1 MTDSAAT
8 KIQNLGVNIL
18 NQSISQRFQEQ
29 VIRYGDRVAI
39 QYQDRTITYNE
50 LNGWANQIARAIV
63 KKRGMGAEP
72 IALLFETGP
81 EAIAAILG
89 VLKAG
94 KFYVPLDMS
103 WPGYRLNSILED
115 SQAEIILSNGY
126 QFLATGLY
134 HPDWESVVSN
144 LDVLWLDNLDGG
156 ISQDNLEIQSHPD
169 DLAYIIYTSGS
180 SGQPKGVMQN
190 HRYVLNLY
198 KNYTNSGLMTEQDRF
213 SLLYSAAFAGAVRD
227 IYCALLNGAALLP
240 LDMKRMSLHQLGGWL
255 RDNEI
260 TVMFAVA
267 TLFRHFAATLKGEDH
282 FPKLR
287 LIQIGSE
294 TVYRQ
299 DAELFQKHFD
309 SGCTLIANL
318 GGTEISP
325 VRQFPITKNTVLT
338 GGTVPAGYEVEGTK
352 VFLWNESGEEV
363 PPGEVGEIVV
373 SSQQVALGYWRQPE
387 LTELVF
393 VSDSERHY
401 YKTGDLGRL
410 LPDGCLLHLG
420 RKDFQIKIR
429 GYRVETSEVE
439 GALLSLESVREA
451 VVTAQADVD
460 GGVSDR
466 FLVAYLTAVDSENKP
481 TAKELKEAMAARL
494 PDYAIPAYFVWL
506 ESLPLTA
513 TGKID
518 RRSLPK
524 PEILLISELDIVP
537 ARNATEE
544 KLVQIWSEVLKLPAV
559 GVENNFFDLGG
570 NSLHASRVL
579 VHVSEKFN
587 RELSLK
593 TIFTA
598 PTIAE
603 FAKHLE
609 SGKTERSLP
618 PLVPQPVS
626 PGTKIPLSFPQ
637 QGLWFVDSQE
647 TNKAVYNLFRG
658 FHLTGKIDVGCLE
671 KAITAIIERHDILRT
686 SFEIVDGELAQAIAP
701 SLPFSLD
708 ISDLQDLPAT
718 ERMAKIEEIT
728 REVQSWIFD
737 LARPPLLKVVL
748 IRLRDK
754 DYQFLLAM
762 HHIISDDWSIQVFLK
777 ELSVFYK
784 AFNENSAYTSS
795 HTSHTPQPSD
805 TLPRLPIQY
814 ADYAH
819 WQHQYLAGEV
829 GAEQLDYWKRQLADA
844 PLLLDL
850 PTDFPRNNSD
860 TSFQSGIVSL
870 KIDCKTTKKL
880 KALSRRGQTTLFV
893 TILTAFAVLLYRYS
907 NQEDIVIGTG
917 VANRNPAITEK
928 LIGLFVNIL
937 ALRVQMP
944 DNPSFLT
951 LLERVQQTAL
961 DAHAYANIPFLH
973 LAEKLQIKSI
983 KNYKP
988 VFQVLFVLQNV
999 TQETLTFPDMETERL
1014 DFAKPTAGA
1023 TFDLTLSLRENNE
1036 GLVGT
1041 LEYDTNLFAATTIE
1055 QMADHF
1061 LRLVGGIAEN
1071 PEIAIADVPL
1081 LSTQEREQLLFDWNK
1096 TETDYPRQSCIHQL
1110 FETQVENTPDVVA
1123 LVFGEETL
1131 TYSEL
1136 NEQANQ
1142 LAHYLQTAGVGVES
1156 LVGVCLERS
1165 PKFIISILAILKAGG
1180 AYLPLDPTYPSER
1193 LTFMVEDAGIQVI
1206 VIETSLSDNIPQLEH
1221 SVNLNTQGKTI
1232 ATYPKENI
1240 NAPTRATSLAY
1251 VMYTSGST
1259 GKPKGVCVTHRNTVR
1274 LVKNTN
1280 YASFKPDDV
1289 FLQLASISFD
1299 AATLEIWGS
1308 LLNGA
1313 RLVIYPERQPSLTA
1327 LGVILRQHQVT
1338 ILWLTAGLFHLM
1350 VDEGLENLQSLRLL
1364 MAGGDVLSVTHV
1376 EKYCREFPSCQ
1387 LINGY
1392 GPTENT
1398 TFTCCYPIDG
1408 STLGSGTIGKSIPIG
1423 RPIANTRA
1431 YILDSQKQLVPIGLV
1446 GELYTGG
1453 DGVARGYLNR
1463 PELNAERFIP
1473 SPFVEGD
1480 RLYKTGDQVRYLA
1493 DGRIEFLGRVDH
1505 QVKIRGFRIELRE
1518 IEAVLSQHPDVKQ
1531 ALAIVHKNSLGDK
1544 SLVVYTTGRE
1554 NGEVKEFLQQKL
1566 PDYMQPNTIVWL
1578 EEFPLTAN
1586 GKVDRRAL
1594 PIPDMEAE
1602 RKTEFVVPRTPTET
1616 VIAKIITEVLG
1627 VERVGINDN
1636 FLALGGHSLL
1646 AIKVIDRLREK
1657 LGVDLLVRSLFE
1669 SPTVAELAEIIAK
1682 SEQTTKTDIIPVVSD
1697 FSATVGQPLSLSFAQ
1712 SRLWFLNRLETAPNA
1727 TYNVSIALEISGVMD
1742 IAALERSLEEI
1753 IRRHAILRSRI
1764 EIVNGIPH
1772 QVIFPAK
1779 KFQLNP
1785 QAIENRPL
1793 ERQRFLQERATA
1805 EAETPFDL
1813 EKDEPMRVSLWQWSR
1828 ENYAFFLT
1836 LHHIVSD
1843 GWSVELLFQELST
1856 LYAAFANGKDS
1867 PLPELPIQYHDYAVW
1882 QRQRLKKT
1890 IIETELNYWK
1900 HQLTG
1905 ISSPI
1910 SLPTDRPRPPV
1921 QTFRGERV
1929 YFQLD
1934 GKLSQQL
1941 QTLAH
1946 ANNSTLFITLLATFV
1961 VLLSRYSSQD
1971 DIPIGTPV
1979 SNRNRQTESLIGFFV
1994 NTMVLRT
2001 PIEGNASF
2009 QDLLGRLRQI
2019 ALDAYSHQDIPF
2031 EKVVEALQ
2039 PERSPSYTPLFQV
2052 MFTLEKAPTYG
2063 NFPGLTIA
2071 PIEWENKTAKFDLT
2085 LSIVEEEEGLSGN
2098 WEYNRDLFDSETI
2111 ARMNLCWQ
2119 TLLAGIVSNPEMSVE
2134 QLPLAPPDERERLLV
2149 EWNKT
2154 EQNYPEG
2161 SVLELFA
2168 EQVRRQPEAIAL
2180 QYQNRIVTYGELDEQ
2195 SNRLAGYLQSLGVG
2209 AETIVG
2215 ICLERT
2221 PEMFI
2226 ALWAT
2231 LKAGGAYVPLDPA
2244 APPERI
2250 AYILEDT
2257 QLSILLS
2264 YSHLVAN
2271 FSHPKIFVIDMDID
2285 WQSFVPPPFVL
2296 VDILGDRLA
2305 YIIYTSGSTGK
2316 PKGVEIC
2323 HRSLANLV
2331 MGAITNYQITD
2342 SDRWLQFYSFSFDGA
2357 VEDIYPCLLSGGT
2370 LVLRTNEM
2378 LASSEQFWQQCRE
2391 WQITVLNIPTAYWH
2405 FLAANLTRETR
2416 LSVFLRLVVIAG
2428 EAALPG
2434 SLARWQKYM
2443 AEISDSPQ
2451 LINAYGPTEATVTT
2465 TLYFVTNVDSE
2476 ALMLPT
2482 IPIGK
2487 PIGNTKVYVLD
2498 PLMQPVPIGVP
2509 GELYIGGAGL
2519 ARGYLHR
2526 QELTTEKFVFNPFG
2540 EGRLY
2545 KTGDLVRYRPDGNLE
2560 FIGRF
2565 DYQVKLRGFRIELG
2579 EIEAVLSQHP
2589 QVKQAIVT
2597 VREDSPGDKFLV
2609 AYAMAAKEGVSNAEL
2624 RNFMQ
2629 QKLPHYMLPSIFI
2642 ILDEL
2647 PLTVTGKVD
2656 RRALPAPERERLA
2669 SNVEFVAPRTPTEVK
2684 LVAIWAEVLERQQVS
2699 IHDNF
2704 FELGGHSLLATQLM
2718 FRIREAFEID
2728 ISLLALFD
2736 YPSISALAGAIN
2748 QVLATGYY
2756 QSQGLNLEAEAVLA
2770 PDIQPSTA
2778 MVPTVSH
2785 LGQIFLTGATGFLG
2799 SQLLYELLTTTNAT
2813 ISCLVRANN
2822 LDAGWERLKDK
2833 LQTSGLWS
2841 EDFSSRIIPIV
2852 GDLGISS
2859 FGLSASQYNNLSQE
2873 IDVIYHLG
2881 VKVHHLLSYALLKNA
2896 NVLGTEEVLRMASLA
2911 KIKPVHYV
2919 STISVFSTSQSD
2931 QPILESATVDPRHL
2945 LKSGYVETKWV
2956 GEQLVWEAAKRGLP
2970 VKVYRPSRI
2979 GGSSKTGISNFD
2991 DLLSRFI
2998 KGCIQLKHFP
3008 TWEGFEENLI
3018 PVDYASKAIVY
3029 LSQKEDCFG
3038 KAFHLIN
3045 PESVPLRDIFNS
3057 VQSLGYDLEEINYN
3071 DWRSELIEA
3080 PDNPLY
3086 PYLAKF
3092 PESLSGTKEKIEY
3105 DRGNVVEGLK
3115 GSGIESPEVNRDLLK
3130 TYLSYFEA
3138 SGFLWN

>member
-180 SGQPKGVMQN
+180 SGRPKGVMQN

-255 RDNEI
+255 QDNEI

-626 PGTKIPLSFPQ
+626 QGTKIPLSFPQ

-829 GAEQLDYWKRQLADA
+829 GAEQLDYWKRQFADA

-1071 PEIAIADVPL
+1071 PEIAIADVSL

-1123 LVFGEETL
+1123 LIFGEETL

-1142 LAHYLQTAGVGVES
+1142 LAHYLQTAGVGVET

-1206 VIETSLSDNIPQLEH
+1206 VIETSLSDKIPQLEH
-1221 SVNLNTQGKTI
+1221 SVNLNTQAKTI

-1299 AATLEIWGS
+1299 AATLEIWGG

-1408 STLGSGTIGKSIPIG
+1408 STLGSGTIGESIPIG

-1493 DGRIEFLGRVDH
+1493 DGNIEFIGRIDH
-1505 QVKIRGFRIELRE
+1505 QVKIRGFRIELGE
-1518 IEAVLSQHPDVKQ
+1518 IETVLSQHPDVKQ

-1554 NGEVKEFLQQKL
+1554 NGEVKKFLQQKL

-1594 PIPDMEAE
+1594 P
-1602 RKTEFVVPRTPTET
+1602 
-1616 VIAKIITEVLG
+1616 
-1627 VERVGINDN
+1627 
-1636 FLALGGHSLL
+1636 
-1646 AIKVIDRLREK
+1646 
-1657 LGVDLLVRSLFE
+1657 
-1669 SPTVAELAEIIAK
+1669 
-1682 SEQTTKTDIIPVVSD
+1682 
-1697 FSATVGQPLSLSFAQ
+1697 
-1712 SRLWFLNRLETAPNA
+1712 
-1727 TYNVSIALEISGVMD
+1727 
-1742 IAALERSLEEI
+1742 
-1753 IRRHAILRSRI
+1753 
-1764 EIVNGIPH
+1764 
-1772 QVIFPAK
+1772 
-1779 KFQLNP
+1779 
-1785 QAIENRPL
+1785 
-1793 ERQRFLQERATA
+1793 
-1805 EAETPFDL
+1805 
-1813 EKDEPMRVSLWQWSR
+1813 
-1828 ENYAFFLT
+1828 
-1836 LHHIVSD
+1836 
-1843 GWSVELLFQELST
+1843 
-1856 LYAAFANGKDS
+1856 
-1867 PLPELPIQYHDYAVW
+1867 
-1882 QRQRLKKT
+1882 
-1890 IIETELNYWK
+1890 
-1900 HQLTG
+1900 
-1905 ISSPI
+1905 
-1910 SLPTDRPRPPV
+1910 
-1921 QTFRGERV
+1921 
-1929 YFQLD
+1929 
-1934 GKLSQQL
+1934 
-1941 QTLAH
+1941 
-1946 ANNSTLFITLLATFV
+1946 
-1961 VLLSRYSSQD
+1961 
-1971 DIPIGTPV
+1971 
-1979 SNRNRQTESLIGFFV
+1979 
-1994 NTMVLRT
+1994 
-2001 PIEGNASF
+2001 
-2009 QDLLGRLRQI
+2009 
-2019 ALDAYSHQDIPF
+2019 
-2031 EKVVEALQ
+2031 
-2039 PERSPSYTPLFQV
+2039 
-2052 MFTLEKAPTYG
+2052 
-2063 NFPGLTIA
+2063 
-2071 PIEWENKTAKFDLT
+2071 
-2085 LSIVEEEEGLSGN
+2085 
-2098 WEYNRDLFDSETI
+2098 
-2111 ARMNLCWQ
+2111 
-2119 TLLAGIVSNPEMSVE
+2119 
-2134 QLPLAPPDERERLLV
+2134 
-2149 EWNKT
+2149 
-2154 EQNYPEG
+2154 
-2161 SVLELFA
+2161 
-2168 EQVRRQPEAIAL
+2168 
-2180 QYQNRIVTYGELDEQ
+2180 
-2195 SNRLAGYLQSLGVG
+2195 
-2209 AETIVG
+2209 
-2215 ICLERT
+2215 
-2221 PEMFI
+2221 
-2226 ALWAT
+2226 
-2231 LKAGGAYVPLDPA
+2231 
-2244 APPERI
+2244 
-2250 AYILEDT
+2250 
-2257 QLSILLS
+2257 
-2264 YSHLVAN
+2264 
-2271 FSHPKIFVIDMDID
+2271 
-2285 WQSFVPPPFVL
+2285 
-2296 VDILGDRLA
+2296 
-2305 YIIYTSGSTGK
+2305 
-2316 PKGVEIC
+2316 
-2323 HRSLANLV
+2323 
-2331 MGAITNYQITD
+2331 
-2342 SDRWLQFYSFSFDGA
+2342 
-2357 VEDIYPCLLSGGT
+2357 
-2370 LVLRTNEM
+2370 
-2378 LASSEQFWQQCRE
+2378 
-2391 WQITVLNIPTAYWH
+2391 
-2405 FLAANLTRETR
+2405 
-2416 LSVFLRLVVIAG
+2416 
-2428 EAALPG
+2428 
-2434 SLARWQKYM
+2434 
-2443 AEISDSPQ
+2443 
-2451 LINAYGPTEATVTT
+2451 
-2465 TLYFVTNVDSE
+2465 
-2476 ALMLPT
+2476 
-2482 IPIGK
+2482 
-2487 PIGNTKVYVLD
+2487 
-2498 PLMQPVPIGVP
+2498 
-2509 GELYIGGAGL
+2509 
-2519 ARGYLHR
+2519 
-2526 QELTTEKFVFNPFG
+2526 
-2540 EGRLY
+2540 
-2545 KTGDLVRYRPDGNLE
+2545 
-2560 FIGRF
+2560 
-2565 DYQVKLRGFRIELG
+2565 
-2579 EIEAVLSQHP
+2579 
-2589 QVKQAIVT
+2589 
-2597 VREDSPGDKFLV
+2597 
-2609 AYAMAAKEGVSNAEL
+2609 
-2624 RNFMQ
+2624 
-2629 QKLPHYMLPSIFI
+2629 
-2642 ILDEL
+2642 
-2647 PLTVTGKVD
+2647 
-2656 RRALPAPERERLA
+2656 APERERSA

-2748 QVLATGYY
+2748 QVLATGDY

-2799 SQLLYELLTTTNAT
+2799 SQLLYELLTTTKAT

-3018 PVDYASKAIVY
+3018 PVDYASKVIVY
-3029 LSQKEDCFG
+3029 LSHKEDCFG

>member
-115 SQAEIILSNGY
+115 SQAEIILSNGC

-240 LDMKRMSLHQLGGWL
+240 LDMKQMSLHQLGGWL
-255 RDNEI
+255 QDNEI

-267 TLFRHFAATLKGEDH
+267 TLFRHFAATLKGEGH

-626 PGTKIPLSFPQ
+626 QGTKIPLSFPQ

-1071 PEIAIADVPL
+1071 PEIAIADVSL

-1206 VIETSLSDNIPQLEH
+1206 VIETSLSDKIPQLEH
-1221 SVNLNTQGKTI
+1221 SVNLNTQAKTI

-1299 AATLEIWGS
+1299 AATLEIWGG

-1480 RLYKTGDQVRYLA
+1480 RLYKTGDKVRYLA
-1493 DGRIEFLGRVDH
+1493 DGNIEFIGRIDH
-1505 QVKIRGFRIELRE
+1505 QVKIRGFRIELGE
-1518 IEAVLSQHPDVKQ
+1518 IETVLSQHPDVKQ

-1594 PIPDMEAE
+1594 P
-1602 RKTEFVVPRTPTET
+1602 
-1616 VIAKIITEVLG
+1616 
-1627 VERVGINDN
+1627 
-1636 FLALGGHSLL
+1636 
-1646 AIKVIDRLREK
+1646 
-1657 LGVDLLVRSLFE
+1657 
-1669 SPTVAELAEIIAK
+1669 
-1682 SEQTTKTDIIPVVSD
+1682 
-1697 FSATVGQPLSLSFAQ
+1697 
-1712 SRLWFLNRLETAPNA
+1712 
-1727 TYNVSIALEISGVMD
+1727 
-1742 IAALERSLEEI
+1742 
-1753 IRRHAILRSRI
+1753 
-1764 EIVNGIPH
+1764 
-1772 QVIFPAK
+1772 
-1779 KFQLNP
+1779 
-1785 QAIENRPL
+1785 
-1793 ERQRFLQERATA
+1793 
-1805 EAETPFDL
+1805 
-1813 EKDEPMRVSLWQWSR
+1813 
-1828 ENYAFFLT
+1828 
-1836 LHHIVSD
+1836 
-1843 GWSVELLFQELST
+1843 
-1856 LYAAFANGKDS
+1856 
-1867 PLPELPIQYHDYAVW
+1867 
-1882 QRQRLKKT
+1882 
-1890 IIETELNYWK
+1890 
-1900 HQLTG
+1900 
-1905 ISSPI
+1905 
-1910 SLPTDRPRPPV
+1910 
-1921 QTFRGERV
+1921 
-1929 YFQLD
+1929 
-1934 GKLSQQL
+1934 
-1941 QTLAH
+1941 
-1946 ANNSTLFITLLATFV
+1946 
-1961 VLLSRYSSQD
+1961 
-1971 DIPIGTPV
+1971 
-1979 SNRNRQTESLIGFFV
+1979 
-1994 NTMVLRT
+1994 
-2001 PIEGNASF
+2001 
-2009 QDLLGRLRQI
+2009 
-2019 ALDAYSHQDIPF
+2019 
-2031 EKVVEALQ
+2031 
-2039 PERSPSYTPLFQV
+2039 
-2052 MFTLEKAPTYG
+2052 
-2063 NFPGLTIA
+2063 
-2071 PIEWENKTAKFDLT
+2071 
-2085 LSIVEEEEGLSGN
+2085 
-2098 WEYNRDLFDSETI
+2098 
-2111 ARMNLCWQ
+2111 
-2119 TLLAGIVSNPEMSVE
+2119 
-2134 QLPLAPPDERERLLV
+2134 
-2149 EWNKT
+2149 
-2154 EQNYPEG
+2154 
-2161 SVLELFA
+2161 
-2168 EQVRRQPEAIAL
+2168 
-2180 QYQNRIVTYGELDEQ
+2180 
-2195 SNRLAGYLQSLGVG
+2195 
-2209 AETIVG
+2209 
-2215 ICLERT
+2215 
-2221 PEMFI
+2221 
-2226 ALWAT
+2226 
-2231 LKAGGAYVPLDPA
+2231 
-2244 APPERI
+2244 
-2250 AYILEDT
+2250 
-2257 QLSILLS
+2257 
-2264 YSHLVAN
+2264 
-2271 FSHPKIFVIDMDID
+2271 
-2285 WQSFVPPPFVL
+2285 
-2296 VDILGDRLA
+2296 
-2305 YIIYTSGSTGK
+2305 
-2316 PKGVEIC
+2316 
-2323 HRSLANLV
+2323 
-2331 MGAITNYQITD
+2331 
-2342 SDRWLQFYSFSFDGA
+2342 
-2357 VEDIYPCLLSGGT
+2357 
-2370 LVLRTNEM
+2370 
-2378 LASSEQFWQQCRE
+2378 
-2391 WQITVLNIPTAYWH
+2391 
-2405 FLAANLTRETR
+2405 
-2416 LSVFLRLVVIAG
+2416 
-2428 EAALPG
+2428 
-2434 SLARWQKYM
+2434 
-2443 AEISDSPQ
+2443 
-2451 LINAYGPTEATVTT
+2451 
-2465 TLYFVTNVDSE
+2465 
-2476 ALMLPT
+2476 
-2482 IPIGK
+2482 
-2487 PIGNTKVYVLD
+2487 
-2498 PLMQPVPIGVP
+2498 
-2509 GELYIGGAGL
+2509 
-2519 ARGYLHR
+2519 
-2526 QELTTEKFVFNPFG
+2526 
-2540 EGRLY
+2540 
-2545 KTGDLVRYRPDGNLE
+2545 
-2560 FIGRF
+2560 
-2565 DYQVKLRGFRIELG
+2565 
-2579 EIEAVLSQHP
+2579 
-2589 QVKQAIVT
+2589 
-2597 VREDSPGDKFLV
+2597 
-2609 AYAMAAKEGVSNAEL
+2609 
-2624 RNFMQ
+2624 
-2629 QKLPHYMLPSIFI
+2629 
-2642 ILDEL
+2642 
-2647 PLTVTGKVD
+2647 
-2656 RRALPAPERERLA
+2656 APERERSD
-2669 SNVEFVAPRTPTEVK
+2669 SNVEFVAPRTPTELK
-2684 LVAIWAEVLERQQVS
+2684 LVAIWAEVLGLEQIS
-2699 IHDNF
+2699 INDNF
-2704 FELGGHSLLATQLM
+2704 FDLGGHSLLATKLM

-2728 ISLLALFD
+2728 ISLLALSD
-2736 YPSISALAGAIN
+2736 DPSISALAVAID
-2748 QVLATGYY
+2748 QVLATGDY
-2756 QSQGLNLEAEAVLA
+2756 QSQALNLEAEAVLA
-2770 PDIQPSTA
+2770 PDIQPSTGT
-2778 MVPTVSH
+2778 VPTVSH
-2785 LGQIFLTGATGFLG
+2785 LGRIFMTGATGFLG

-2833 LQTSGLWS
+2833 LKTSGLWS

>member
-626 PGTKIPLSFPQ
+626 QGTKIPLSFPQ

-860 TSFQSGIVSL
+860 ASFQSGIVSL

-973 LAEKLQIKSI
+973 LAEKLQIKSV

-1055 QMADHF
+1055 QMAAHF

-1071 PEIAIADVPL
+1071 PEIAIADVSL

-1142 LAHYLQTAGVGVES
+1142 LAHYLQTAGVGVET

-1206 VIETSLSDNIPQLEH
+1206 VIETSLSDKIPQLEH
-1221 SVNLNTQGKTI
+1221 SVNLNTQAKTI

-1299 AATLEIWGS
+1299 AATLEIWGG

-1408 STLGSGTIGKSIPIG
+1408 STLGSGTIGESIPIG

-1493 DGRIEFLGRVDH
+1493 DGNIEFIGRIDH
-1505 QVKIRGFRIELRE
+1505 QVKIRGFRIELGE
-1518 IEAVLSQHPDVKQ
+1518 IETVLSQHPDVKQ

-1554 NGEVKEFLQQKL
+1554 NGEVKKFLQQKL

-1594 PIPDMEAE
+1594 P
-1602 RKTEFVVPRTPTET
+1602 
-1616 VIAKIITEVLG
+1616 
-1627 VERVGINDN
+1627 
-1636 FLALGGHSLL
+1636 
-1646 AIKVIDRLREK
+1646 
-1657 LGVDLLVRSLFE
+1657 
-1669 SPTVAELAEIIAK
+1669 
-1682 SEQTTKTDIIPVVSD
+1682 
-1697 FSATVGQPLSLSFAQ
+1697 
-1712 SRLWFLNRLETAPNA
+1712 
-1727 TYNVSIALEISGVMD
+1727 
-1742 IAALERSLEEI
+1742 
-1753 IRRHAILRSRI
+1753 
-1764 EIVNGIPH
+1764 
-1772 QVIFPAK
+1772 
-1779 KFQLNP
+1779 
-1785 QAIENRPL
+1785 
-1793 ERQRFLQERATA
+1793 
-1805 EAETPFDL
+1805 
-1813 EKDEPMRVSLWQWSR
+1813 
-1828 ENYAFFLT
+1828 
-1836 LHHIVSD
+1836 
-1843 GWSVELLFQELST
+1843 
-1856 LYAAFANGKDS
+1856 
-1867 PLPELPIQYHDYAVW
+1867 
-1882 QRQRLKKT
+1882 
-1890 IIETELNYWK
+1890 
-1900 HQLTG
+1900 
-1905 ISSPI
+1905 
-1910 SLPTDRPRPPV
+1910 
-1921 QTFRGERV
+1921 
-1929 YFQLD
+1929 
-1934 GKLSQQL
+1934 
-1941 QTLAH
+1941 
-1946 ANNSTLFITLLATFV
+1946 
-1961 VLLSRYSSQD
+1961 
-1971 DIPIGTPV
+1971 
-1979 SNRNRQTESLIGFFV
+1979 
-1994 NTMVLRT
+1994 
-2001 PIEGNASF
+2001 
-2009 QDLLGRLRQI
+2009 
-2019 ALDAYSHQDIPF
+2019 
-2031 EKVVEALQ
+2031 
-2039 PERSPSYTPLFQV
+2039 
-2052 MFTLEKAPTYG
+2052 
-2063 NFPGLTIA
+2063 
-2071 PIEWENKTAKFDLT
+2071 
-2085 LSIVEEEEGLSGN
+2085 
-2098 WEYNRDLFDSETI
+2098 
-2111 ARMNLCWQ
+2111 
-2119 TLLAGIVSNPEMSVE
+2119 
-2134 QLPLAPPDERERLLV
+2134 
-2149 EWNKT
+2149 
-2154 EQNYPEG
+2154 
-2161 SVLELFA
+2161 
-2168 EQVRRQPEAIAL
+2168 
-2180 QYQNRIVTYGELDEQ
+2180 
-2195 SNRLAGYLQSLGVG
+2195 
-2209 AETIVG
+2209 
-2215 ICLERT
+2215 
-2221 PEMFI
+2221 
-2226 ALWAT
+2226 
-2231 LKAGGAYVPLDPA
+2231 
-2244 APPERI
+2244 
-2250 AYILEDT
+2250 
-2257 QLSILLS
+2257 
-2264 YSHLVAN
+2264 
-2271 FSHPKIFVIDMDID
+2271 
-2285 WQSFVPPPFVL
+2285 
-2296 VDILGDRLA
+2296 
-2305 YIIYTSGSTGK
+2305 
-2316 PKGVEIC
+2316 
-2323 HRSLANLV
+2323 
-2331 MGAITNYQITD
+2331 
-2342 SDRWLQFYSFSFDGA
+2342 
-2357 VEDIYPCLLSGGT
+2357 
-2370 LVLRTNEM
+2370 
-2378 LASSEQFWQQCRE
+2378 
-2391 WQITVLNIPTAYWH
+2391 
-2405 FLAANLTRETR
+2405 
-2416 LSVFLRLVVIAG
+2416 
-2428 EAALPG
+2428 
-2434 SLARWQKYM
+2434 
-2443 AEISDSPQ
+2443 
-2451 LINAYGPTEATVTT
+2451 
-2465 TLYFVTNVDSE
+2465 
-2476 ALMLPT
+2476 
-2482 IPIGK
+2482 
-2487 PIGNTKVYVLD
+2487 
-2498 PLMQPVPIGVP
+2498 
-2509 GELYIGGAGL
+2509 
-2519 ARGYLHR
+2519 
-2526 QELTTEKFVFNPFG
+2526 
-2540 EGRLY
+2540 
-2545 KTGDLVRYRPDGNLE
+2545 
-2560 FIGRF
+2560 
-2565 DYQVKLRGFRIELG
+2565 
-2579 EIEAVLSQHP
+2579 
-2589 QVKQAIVT
+2589 
-2597 VREDSPGDKFLV
+2597 
-2609 AYAMAAKEGVSNAEL
+2609 
-2624 RNFMQ
+2624 
-2629 QKLPHYMLPSIFI
+2629 
-2642 ILDEL
+2642 
-2647 PLTVTGKVD
+2647 
-2656 RRALPAPERERLA
+2656 APERERSA

-2748 QVLATGYY
+2748 QVLATGDY

-2799 SQLLYELLTTTNAT
+2799 SQLLYELLTTTKAT

-3018 PVDYASKAIVY
+3018 PVDYASKVIVY
-3029 LSQKEDCFG
+3029 LSHKEDCFG

>member
-255 RDNEI
+255 QDNEI

-626 PGTKIPLSFPQ
+626 QGTKIPLSFPQ

-829 GAEQLDYWKRQLADA
+829 GAEQLDYWKRQFADA

-1071 PEIAIADVPL
+1071 PEIAIADVSL

-1123 LVFGEETL
+1123 LIFGEETL

-1142 LAHYLQTAGVGVES
+1142 LAHYLQTAGVGVET

-1206 VIETSLSDNIPQLEH
+1206 VIETSLSDKIPQLEH
-1221 SVNLNTQGKTI
+1221 SVNLNTQAKTI

-1299 AATLEIWGS
+1299 AATLEIWGG

-1408 STLGSGTIGKSIPIG
+1408 STLGSGTIGESIPIG

-1493 DGRIEFLGRVDH
+1493 DGNIEFIGRIDH
-1505 QVKIRGFRIELRE
+1505 QVKIRGFRIELGE
-1518 IEAVLSQHPDVKQ
+1518 IETVLSQHPDVKQ

-1554 NGEVKEFLQQKL
+1554 NGEVKKFLQQKL

-1594 PIPDMEAE
+1594 P
-1602 RKTEFVVPRTPTET
+1602 
-1616 VIAKIITEVLG
+1616 
-1627 VERVGINDN
+1627 
-1636 FLALGGHSLL
+1636 
-1646 AIKVIDRLREK
+1646 
-1657 LGVDLLVRSLFE
+1657 
-1669 SPTVAELAEIIAK
+1669 
-1682 SEQTTKTDIIPVVSD
+1682 
-1697 FSATVGQPLSLSFAQ
+1697 
-1712 SRLWFLNRLETAPNA
+1712 
-1727 TYNVSIALEISGVMD
+1727 
-1742 IAALERSLEEI
+1742 
-1753 IRRHAILRSRI
+1753 
-1764 EIVNGIPH
+1764 
-1772 QVIFPAK
+1772 
-1779 KFQLNP
+1779 
-1785 QAIENRPL
+1785 
-1793 ERQRFLQERATA
+1793 
-1805 EAETPFDL
+1805 
-1813 EKDEPMRVSLWQWSR
+1813 
-1828 ENYAFFLT
+1828 
-1836 LHHIVSD
+1836 
-1843 GWSVELLFQELST
+1843 
-1856 LYAAFANGKDS
+1856 
-1867 PLPELPIQYHDYAVW
+1867 
-1882 QRQRLKKT
+1882 
-1890 IIETELNYWK
+1890 
-1900 HQLTG
+1900 
-1905 ISSPI
+1905 
-1910 SLPTDRPRPPV
+1910 
-1921 QTFRGERV
+1921 
-1929 YFQLD
+1929 
-1934 GKLSQQL
+1934 
-1941 QTLAH
+1941 
-1946 ANNSTLFITLLATFV
+1946 
-1961 VLLSRYSSQD
+1961 
-1971 DIPIGTPV
+1971 
-1979 SNRNRQTESLIGFFV
+1979 
-1994 NTMVLRT
+1994 
-2001 PIEGNASF
+2001 
-2009 QDLLGRLRQI
+2009 
-2019 ALDAYSHQDIPF
+2019 
-2031 EKVVEALQ
+2031 
-2039 PERSPSYTPLFQV
+2039 
-2052 MFTLEKAPTYG
+2052 
-2063 NFPGLTIA
+2063 
-2071 PIEWENKTAKFDLT
+2071 
-2085 LSIVEEEEGLSGN
+2085 
-2098 WEYNRDLFDSETI
+2098 
-2111 ARMNLCWQ
+2111 
-2119 TLLAGIVSNPEMSVE
+2119 
-2134 QLPLAPPDERERLLV
+2134 
-2149 EWNKT
+2149 
-2154 EQNYPEG
+2154 
-2161 SVLELFA
+2161 
-2168 EQVRRQPEAIAL
+2168 
-2180 QYQNRIVTYGELDEQ
+2180 
-2195 SNRLAGYLQSLGVG
+2195 
-2209 AETIVG
+2209 
-2215 ICLERT
+2215 
-2221 PEMFI
+2221 
-2226 ALWAT
+2226 
-2231 LKAGGAYVPLDPA
+2231 
-2244 APPERI
+2244 
-2250 AYILEDT
+2250 
-2257 QLSILLS
+2257 
-2264 YSHLVAN
+2264 
-2271 FSHPKIFVIDMDID
+2271 
-2285 WQSFVPPPFVL
+2285 
-2296 VDILGDRLA
+2296 
-2305 YIIYTSGSTGK
+2305 
-2316 PKGVEIC
+2316 
-2323 HRSLANLV
+2323 
-2331 MGAITNYQITD
+2331 
-2342 SDRWLQFYSFSFDGA
+2342 
-2357 VEDIYPCLLSGGT
+2357 
-2370 LVLRTNEM
+2370 
-2378 LASSEQFWQQCRE
+2378 
-2391 WQITVLNIPTAYWH
+2391 
-2405 FLAANLTRETR
+2405 
-2416 LSVFLRLVVIAG
+2416 
-2428 EAALPG
+2428 
-2434 SLARWQKYM
+2434 
-2443 AEISDSPQ
+2443 
-2451 LINAYGPTEATVTT
+2451 
-2465 TLYFVTNVDSE
+2465 
-2476 ALMLPT
+2476 
-2482 IPIGK
+2482 
-2487 PIGNTKVYVLD
+2487 
-2498 PLMQPVPIGVP
+2498 
-2509 GELYIGGAGL
+2509 
-2519 ARGYLHR
+2519 
-2526 QELTTEKFVFNPFG
+2526 
-2540 EGRLY
+2540 
-2545 KTGDLVRYRPDGNLE
+2545 
-2560 FIGRF
+2560 
-2565 DYQVKLRGFRIELG
+2565 
-2579 EIEAVLSQHP
+2579 
-2589 QVKQAIVT
+2589 
-2597 VREDSPGDKFLV
+2597 
-2609 AYAMAAKEGVSNAEL
+2609 
-2624 RNFMQ
+2624 
-2629 QKLPHYMLPSIFI
+2629 
-2642 ILDEL
+2642 
-2647 PLTVTGKVD
+2647 
-2656 RRALPAPERERLA
+2656 APERERSA

-2748 QVLATGYY
+2748 QVLATGDY

-2799 SQLLYELLTTTNAT
+2799 SQLLYELLTTTKAT

-3018 PVDYASKAIVY
+3018 PVDYASKVIVY
-3029 LSQKEDCFG
+3029 LSHKEDCFG

>member
-255 RDNEI
+255 QDNEI

-626 PGTKIPLSFPQ
+626 QGTKIPLSFPQ

-860 TSFQSGIVSL
+860 ASFQSGIVSL

-1071 PEIAIADVPL
+1071 PEIAIADVSL

-1206 VIETSLSDNIPQLEH
+1206 VIETSLSDKIPQLEH
-1221 SVNLNTQGKTI
+1221 SVNLNTQAKTI

-1259 GKPKGVCVTHRNTVR
+1259 GQPKGVCVTHRNTVR

-1289 FLQLASISFD
+1289 FLQLTSISFD
-1299 AATLEIWGS
+1299 LATLEIWGS

-1313 RLVIYPERQPSLTA
+1313 RLVIYPERQPSLTT

-1408 STLGSGTIGKSIPIG
+1408 STLGSGTIGESIPIG

-1493 DGRIEFLGRVDH
+1493 DGNIEFIGRIDH
-1505 QVKIRGFRIELRE
+1505 QVKIRGFRIELGE
-1518 IEAVLSQHPDVKQ
+1518 IETVLSQHPDVKQ

-1554 NGEVKEFLQQKL
+1554 NGEVKKFLQQKL

-1594 PIPDMEAE
+1594 P
-1602 RKTEFVVPRTPTET
+1602 
-1616 VIAKIITEVLG
+1616 
-1627 VERVGINDN
+1627 
-1636 FLALGGHSLL
+1636 
-1646 AIKVIDRLREK
+1646 
-1657 LGVDLLVRSLFE
+1657 
-1669 SPTVAELAEIIAK
+1669 
-1682 SEQTTKTDIIPVVSD
+1682 
-1697 FSATVGQPLSLSFAQ
+1697 
-1712 SRLWFLNRLETAPNA
+1712 
-1727 TYNVSIALEISGVMD
+1727 
-1742 IAALERSLEEI
+1742 
-1753 IRRHAILRSRI
+1753 
-1764 EIVNGIPH
+1764 
-1772 QVIFPAK
+1772 
-1779 KFQLNP
+1779 
-1785 QAIENRPL
+1785 
-1793 ERQRFLQERATA
+1793 
-1805 EAETPFDL
+1805 
-1813 EKDEPMRVSLWQWSR
+1813 
-1828 ENYAFFLT
+1828 
-1836 LHHIVSD
+1836 
-1843 GWSVELLFQELST
+1843 
-1856 LYAAFANGKDS
+1856 
-1867 PLPELPIQYHDYAVW
+1867 
-1882 QRQRLKKT
+1882 
-1890 IIETELNYWK
+1890 
-1900 HQLTG
+1900 
-1905 ISSPI
+1905 
-1910 SLPTDRPRPPV
+1910 
-1921 QTFRGERV
+1921 
-1929 YFQLD
+1929 
-1934 GKLSQQL
+1934 
-1941 QTLAH
+1941 
-1946 ANNSTLFITLLATFV
+1946 
-1961 VLLSRYSSQD
+1961 
-1971 DIPIGTPV
+1971 
-1979 SNRNRQTESLIGFFV
+1979 
-1994 NTMVLRT
+1994 
-2001 PIEGNASF
+2001 
-2009 QDLLGRLRQI
+2009 
-2019 ALDAYSHQDIPF
+2019 
-2031 EKVVEALQ
+2031 
-2039 PERSPSYTPLFQV
+2039 
-2052 MFTLEKAPTYG
+2052 
-2063 NFPGLTIA
+2063 
-2071 PIEWENKTAKFDLT
+2071 
-2085 LSIVEEEEGLSGN
+2085 
-2098 WEYNRDLFDSETI
+2098 
-2111 ARMNLCWQ
+2111 
-2119 TLLAGIVSNPEMSVE
+2119 
-2134 QLPLAPPDERERLLV
+2134 
-2149 EWNKT
+2149 
-2154 EQNYPEG
+2154 
-2161 SVLELFA
+2161 
-2168 EQVRRQPEAIAL
+2168 
-2180 QYQNRIVTYGELDEQ
+2180 
-2195 SNRLAGYLQSLGVG
+2195 
-2209 AETIVG
+2209 
-2215 ICLERT
+2215 
-2221 PEMFI
+2221 
-2226 ALWAT
+2226 
-2231 LKAGGAYVPLDPA
+2231 
-2244 APPERI
+2244 
-2250 AYILEDT
+2250 
-2257 QLSILLS
+2257 
-2264 YSHLVAN
+2264 
-2271 FSHPKIFVIDMDID
+2271 
-2285 WQSFVPPPFVL
+2285 
-2296 VDILGDRLA
+2296 
-2305 YIIYTSGSTGK
+2305 
-2316 PKGVEIC
+2316 
-2323 HRSLANLV
+2323 
-2331 MGAITNYQITD
+2331 
-2342 SDRWLQFYSFSFDGA
+2342 
-2357 VEDIYPCLLSGGT
+2357 
-2370 LVLRTNEM
+2370 
-2378 LASSEQFWQQCRE
+2378 
-2391 WQITVLNIPTAYWH
+2391 
-2405 FLAANLTRETR
+2405 
-2416 LSVFLRLVVIAG
+2416 
-2428 EAALPG
+2428 
-2434 SLARWQKYM
+2434 
-2443 AEISDSPQ
+2443 
-2451 LINAYGPTEATVTT
+2451 
-2465 TLYFVTNVDSE
+2465 
-2476 ALMLPT
+2476 
-2482 IPIGK
+2482 
-2487 PIGNTKVYVLD
+2487 
-2498 PLMQPVPIGVP
+2498 
-2509 GELYIGGAGL
+2509 
-2519 ARGYLHR
+2519 
-2526 QELTTEKFVFNPFG
+2526 
-2540 EGRLY
+2540 
-2545 KTGDLVRYRPDGNLE
+2545 
-2560 FIGRF
+2560 
-2565 DYQVKLRGFRIELG
+2565 
-2579 EIEAVLSQHP
+2579 
-2589 QVKQAIVT
+2589 
-2597 VREDSPGDKFLV
+2597 
-2609 AYAMAAKEGVSNAEL
+2609 
-2624 RNFMQ
+2624 
-2629 QKLPHYMLPSIFI
+2629 
-2642 ILDEL
+2642 
-2647 PLTVTGKVD
+2647 
-2656 RRALPAPERERLA
+2656 APERERSA

-2748 QVLATGYY
+2748 QVLATGDY

-2799 SQLLYELLTTTNAT
+2799 SQLLYELLTTTKAT

-3018 PVDYASKAIVY
+3018 PVDYASKVIVY
-3029 LSQKEDCFG
+3029 LSHKEDCFG

-3092 PESLSGTKEKIEY
+3092 PESLSGTKEKIEC
-3105 DRGNVVEGLK
+3105 DRSNVVEGLK

>member
-240 LDMKRMSLHQLGGWL
+240 LDMKQMSLHQLGGWL

-267 TLFRHFAATLKGEDH
+267 TLFRHFAATLKGEGH

-626 PGTKIPLSFPQ
+626 QGTKIPLSFPQ

-973 LAEKLQIKSI
+973 LAEKLQIKSV

-1055 QMADHF
+1055 QMAAHF
-1061 LRLVGGIAEN
+1061 LRMVGGIAEN
-1071 PEIAIADVPL
+1071 PEIAIADVSL

-1206 VIETSLSDNIPQLEH
+1206 VIETSLSDKIPQLEH
-1221 SVNLNTQGKTI
+1221 SINLNTQTKTI

-1259 GKPKGVCVTHRNTVR
+1259 GQPKGVCVTHRNTVR

-1289 FLQLASISFD
+1289 FLQLTSISFD
-1299 AATLEIWGS
+1299 LATLEIWGG

-1313 RLVIYPERQPSLTA
+1313 RLVIYPERQPSLTT

-1376 EKYCREFPSCQ
+1376 EKCCREFPSCQ

-1431 YILDSQKQLVPIGLV
+1431 YILDSQKQPVPIGLV

-1493 DGRIEFLGRVDH
+1493 DGNIEFIGRIDH
-1505 QVKIRGFRIELRE
+1505 QVKIRGFRIELGE
-1518 IEAVLSQHPDVKQ
+1518 IETVLSQHPDVKQ

-1554 NGEVKEFLQQKL
+1554 NGEVKKFLQQKL

-1594 PIPDMEAE
+1594 P
-1602 RKTEFVVPRTPTET
+1602 
-1616 VIAKIITEVLG
+1616 
-1627 VERVGINDN
+1627 
-1636 FLALGGHSLL
+1636 
-1646 AIKVIDRLREK
+1646 
-1657 LGVDLLVRSLFE
+1657 
-1669 SPTVAELAEIIAK
+1669 
-1682 SEQTTKTDIIPVVSD
+1682 
-1697 FSATVGQPLSLSFAQ
+1697 
-1712 SRLWFLNRLETAPNA
+1712 
-1727 TYNVSIALEISGVMD
+1727 
-1742 IAALERSLEEI
+1742 
-1753 IRRHAILRSRI
+1753 
-1764 EIVNGIPH
+1764 
-1772 QVIFPAK
+1772 
-1779 KFQLNP
+1779 
-1785 QAIENRPL
+1785 
-1793 ERQRFLQERATA
+1793 
-1805 EAETPFDL
+1805 
-1813 EKDEPMRVSLWQWSR
+1813 
-1828 ENYAFFLT
+1828 
-1836 LHHIVSD
+1836 
-1843 GWSVELLFQELST
+1843 
-1856 LYAAFANGKDS
+1856 
-1867 PLPELPIQYHDYAVW
+1867 
-1882 QRQRLKKT
+1882 
-1890 IIETELNYWK
+1890 
-1900 HQLTG
+1900 
-1905 ISSPI
+1905 
-1910 SLPTDRPRPPV
+1910 
-1921 QTFRGERV
+1921 
-1929 YFQLD
+1929 
-1934 GKLSQQL
+1934 
-1941 QTLAH
+1941 
-1946 ANNSTLFITLLATFV
+1946 
-1961 VLLSRYSSQD
+1961 
-1971 DIPIGTPV
+1971 
-1979 SNRNRQTESLIGFFV
+1979 
-1994 NTMVLRT
+1994 
-2001 PIEGNASF
+2001 
-2009 QDLLGRLRQI
+2009 
-2019 ALDAYSHQDIPF
+2019 
-2031 EKVVEALQ
+2031 
-2039 PERSPSYTPLFQV
+2039 
-2052 MFTLEKAPTYG
+2052 
-2063 NFPGLTIA
+2063 
-2071 PIEWENKTAKFDLT
+2071 
-2085 LSIVEEEEGLSGN
+2085 
-2098 WEYNRDLFDSETI
+2098 
-2111 ARMNLCWQ
+2111 
-2119 TLLAGIVSNPEMSVE
+2119 
-2134 QLPLAPPDERERLLV
+2134 
-2149 EWNKT
+2149 
-2154 EQNYPEG
+2154 
-2161 SVLELFA
+2161 
-2168 EQVRRQPEAIAL
+2168 
-2180 QYQNRIVTYGELDEQ
+2180 
-2195 SNRLAGYLQSLGVG
+2195 
-2209 AETIVG
+2209 
-2215 ICLERT
+2215 
-2221 PEMFI
+2221 
-2226 ALWAT
+2226 
-2231 LKAGGAYVPLDPA
+2231 
-2244 APPERI
+2244 
-2250 AYILEDT
+2250 
-2257 QLSILLS
+2257 
-2264 YSHLVAN
+2264 
-2271 FSHPKIFVIDMDID
+2271 
-2285 WQSFVPPPFVL
+2285 
-2296 VDILGDRLA
+2296 
-2305 YIIYTSGSTGK
+2305 
-2316 PKGVEIC
+2316 
-2323 HRSLANLV
+2323 
-2331 MGAITNYQITD
+2331 
-2342 SDRWLQFYSFSFDGA
+2342 
-2357 VEDIYPCLLSGGT
+2357 
-2370 LVLRTNEM
+2370 
-2378 LASSEQFWQQCRE
+2378 
-2391 WQITVLNIPTAYWH
+2391 
-2405 FLAANLTRETR
+2405 
-2416 LSVFLRLVVIAG
+2416 
-2428 EAALPG
+2428 
-2434 SLARWQKYM
+2434 
-2443 AEISDSPQ
+2443 
-2451 LINAYGPTEATVTT
+2451 
-2465 TLYFVTNVDSE
+2465 
-2476 ALMLPT
+2476 
-2482 IPIGK
+2482 
-2487 PIGNTKVYVLD
+2487 
-2498 PLMQPVPIGVP
+2498 
-2509 GELYIGGAGL
+2509 
-2519 ARGYLHR
+2519 
-2526 QELTTEKFVFNPFG
+2526 
-2540 EGRLY
+2540 
-2545 KTGDLVRYRPDGNLE
+2545 
-2560 FIGRF
+2560 
-2565 DYQVKLRGFRIELG
+2565 
-2579 EIEAVLSQHP
+2579 
-2589 QVKQAIVT
+2589 
-2597 VREDSPGDKFLV
+2597 
-2609 AYAMAAKEGVSNAEL
+2609 
-2624 RNFMQ
+2624 
-2629 QKLPHYMLPSIFI
+2629 
-2642 ILDEL
+2642 
-2647 PLTVTGKVD
+2647 
-2656 RRALPAPERERLA
+2656 APERERSD
-2669 SNVEFVAPRTPTEVK
+2669 SNVEFVAPRTPTELK
-2684 LVAIWAEVLERQQVS
+2684 LVAIWAEVLGLEQIS
-2699 IHDNF
+2699 INDNF
-2704 FELGGHSLLATQLM
+2704 FDLGGHSLLATKLM

-2728 ISLLALFD
+2728 ISLLALSD
-2736 YPSISALAGAIN
+2736 DPSISALAVAID
-2748 QVLATGYY
+2748 QVLATGDY
-2756 QSQGLNLEAEAVLA
+2756 QSQALNLEAEAVLA
-2770 PDIQPSTA
+2770 PDIQPSTGT
-2778 MVPTVSH
+2778 VPTVSH
-2785 LGQIFLTGATGFLG
+2785 LGRIFMTGATGFLG

-3092 PESLSGTKEKIEY
+3092 PESLSGTKEKIEC
-3105 DRGNVVEGLK
+3105 DRSNVVEGLK
-3115 GSGIESPEVNRDLLK
+3115 GSGIELPEVNRDLLK

-3138 SGFLWN
+3138 SGFLWD